1 MKYYSQH
8 CILQLQAFSNEEI
21 ESSRKRL
28 ESSRLY
34 QQQLEEIWKSTRWF
48 MEAITY
54 ARDKANHGI
63 NLNKLYSSTLEHS
76 STPGGIGVTK
86 SSDDGYHSDKIS
98 LGGSTIS
105 DKHHA
110 SSNGQTQSNT
120 NNNNGQYYD
129 GELDYHH
136 QPVSTTSEA
145 LEPGILR
152 VYAAYNC
159 GLARGTSV
167 MLHVTP
173 RTTASEVVNLVV
185 MQLNQ
190 AVARKGAAGPI
201 YTERQLLDFC
211 LVAVIGPRERVLRED
226 YKVLQLQNPWT
237 KGKLYV
243 RLKNNLL
250 AALERGETTDV

>member
-1 MKYYSQH
+1 MD
-8 CILQLQAFSNEEI
+8 
-21 ESSRKRL
+21 
-28 ESSRLY
+28 
-34 QQQLEEIWKSTRWF
+34 
-48 MEAITY
+48 AITY
-54 ARDKANHGI
+54 ARDKTTQGVSMT
-63 NLNKLYSSTLEHS
+63 KLYASILQQMSNNNTNDS
-76 STPGGIGVTK
+76 IGK

-98 LGGSTIS
+98 LGGSIGGE
-105 DKHHA
+105 KH
-110 SSNGQTQSNT
+110 QTFSGLTQNNT

-129 GELDYHH
+129 GEHDYHH
-136 QPVSTTSEA
+136 QPEITTEK

-173 RTTASEVVNLVV
+173 HTTAREVINLVV
-185 MQLNQ
+185 MQLKQ
-190 AVARKGAAGPI
+190 AVTRKGLSGPF
-201 YTERQLLDFC
+201 YSEEQLTDFC
-211 LVAVIGPRERVLRED
+211 LVAVIGPRERVLRDD

-250 AALERGETTDV
+250 AALEHGETTEV